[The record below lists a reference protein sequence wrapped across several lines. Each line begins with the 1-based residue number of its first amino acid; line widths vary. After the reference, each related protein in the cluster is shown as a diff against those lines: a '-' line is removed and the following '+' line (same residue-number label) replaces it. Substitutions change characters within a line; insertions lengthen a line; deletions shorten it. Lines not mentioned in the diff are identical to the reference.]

1 MVTPPAGLADLSVLA
16 RGGYSTVYRAT
27 QLSVGRQV
35 ALKVD
40 DRTLDTALDRSR
52 FRSEA
57 RAAGRVSGHPNVV
70 DLFDAGVTGD
80 GHPYL
85 VMELCTG
92 SYADRMARRE
102 CDAAEVRRVGVR
114 IADAL
119 AAAHRYGVL
128 HRDVKPGNLLT
139 TRYDT
144 PVLADFGLAVLDGQR
159 DLAAELDA
167 LTPAYAPPELF
178 RLDGLDCLSGTGGP
192 DPAGAVDLAGPTD
205 QVLGLVPAQPVASP
219 TSQPT
224 ASMTGLEPTAP
235 GAPSPAGDVYSLA
248 ATLYALLAGH
258 PPRLPEVGTPTIA
271 TLLELFDQPIPD
283 LPGVPVALL
292 DVLRAGM
299 ANDPATRPTAAR
311 FRDLLAATP
320 ADRAEGPAALV

>member
-1 MVTPPAGLADLSVLA
+1 VVTPPAGLADLSVLA
-16 RGGYSTVYRAT
+16 HGGYSTVYRAT

-92 SYADRMARRE
+92 SYADRMAHRE
-102 CDAAEVRRVGVR
+102 CDVAEVRRVGVR

-128 HRDVKPGNLLT
+128 HRDVKPGNILT

-178 RLDGLDCLSGTGGP
+178 RLDGLDCL
-192 DPAGAVDLAGPTD
+192 AGPSGPAD
-205 QVLGLVPAQPVASP
+205 PVLELVPAQPLASP

-224 ASMTGLEPTAP
+224 ASMAGLEPTAP

-292 DVLRAGM
+292 HVLRSGM
-299 ANDPATRPTAAR
+299 ANDPAARPTAAR

>member
-1 MVTPPAGLADLSVLA
+1 VVTPPAGLADLSVLA

-40 DRTLDTALDRSR
+40 NRTLDTALDRGR

-70 DLFDAGVTGD
+70 DLFDAGVTVD
-80 GHPYL
+80 GHPFL

-92 SYADRMARRE
+92 SYADRMARHE
-102 CDAAEVRRVGVR
+102 CDPAEVRRVGVR

-119 AAAHRYGVL
+119 SAAHRYGVL
-128 HRDVKPGNLLT
+128 HRDVKPGNILT

-144 PVLADFGLAVLDGQR
+144 PVLADFGLAVLLDGQR
-159 DLAAELDA
+159 DLGMELEA

-178 RLDGLDCLSGTGGP
+178 RLDG
-192 DPAGAVDLAGPTD
+192 AAAGPVD
-205 QVLGLVPAQPVASP
+205 PVLDLVPAQPLASAA
-219 TSQPT
+219 SQPT
-224 ASMTGLEPTAP
+224 AGMTGLPELAGLES
-235 GAPSPAGDVYSLA
+235 GAPSAAADVYSLA

-258 PPRLPEVGTPTIA
+258 PPRLPAVGNPTIA
-271 TLLELFDQPIPD
+271 TLLELFDQPVPE
-283 LPGVPVALL
+283 LPGMPEALVG
-292 DVLRAGM
+292 VLRAGM
-299 ANDPATRPTAAR
+299 ANDPAARPTAAG
-311 FRDLLAATP
+311 FRDLLAGTP
-320 ADRAEGPAALV
+320 VDRAEGSAAASLA

>member
-1 MVTPPAGLADLSVLA
+1 MVTSPAGLADLSVLA

-40 DRTLDTALDRSR
+40 DRTLDTASDRSR

-102 CDAAEVRRVGVR
+102 CDPAEVRGVGVR

-119 AAAHRYGVL
+119 AAAHRSGVL
-128 HRDVKPGNLLT
+128 HRDVKPGNILT

-159 DLAAELDA
+159 DLGMELEA

-178 RLDGLDCLSGTGGP
+178 RLDR
-192 DPAGAVDLAGPTD
+192 AGPLVD
-205 QVLGLVPAQPVASP
+205 HGDDPVLDLVPAQQLASAA
-219 TSQPT
+219 SQPT
-224 ASMTGLEPTAP
+224 ASMAGLEPAGPAT
-235 GAPSPAGDVYSLA
+235 PSAAGDVYSLA

-258 PPRLPEVGTPTIA
+258 PPRLPEVGSPTIA
-271 TLLELFDQPIPD
+271 TLLELFDQPVPD

-299 ANDPATRPTAAR
+299 ANDPVVRPTAAG
-311 FRDLLAATP
+311 FRDLLAATA

>member
-1 MVTPPAGLADLSVLA
+1 VVTPPAGLADLSVLA

-40 DRTLDTALDRSR
+40 NRTLDTAQDRNR

-70 DLFDAGVTGD
+70 DLFDAGVTLD

-92 SYADRMARRE
+92 SYADRMDRRD
-102 CDAAEVRRVGVR
+102 CGPAEVRRVGMR

-119 AAAHRYGVL
+119 AAAHRAGVL
-128 HRDVKPGNLLT
+128 HRDVKPGNILT

-144 PVLADFGLAVLDGQR
+144 PVLADFGLAVLLDGQR
-159 DLAAELDA
+159 DLAVELDA

-178 RLDGLDCLSGTGGP
+178 RLDG
-192 DPAGAVDLAGPTD
+192 AGASDGTAGSAGSSHRDP
-205 QVLGLVPAQPVASP
+205 VLDLVPVQPLASAA
-219 TSQPT
+219 SQPT
-224 ASMTGLEPTAP
+224 AGVAGLAALP
-235 GAPSPAGDVYSLA
+235 GAPSAAGDVYSLA

-258 PPRLPEVGTPTIA
+258 PPRLPGAGTPTVA
-271 TLLELFDQPIPD
+271 VLLELFDQPVPE
-283 LPGVPVALL
+283 LPGLPPALTGL
-292 DVLRAGM
+292 LRAGM
-299 ANDPATRPTAAR
+299 ANDPAARPSAAR

-320 ADRAEGPAALV
+320 VDHAEGTAAAVV